1 MRSLVRFSVAALLA
15 VGIATLPSAAPSVA
29 PGGPRAEAATVT
41 MPPVRHVFMIIY
53 ENKGFDATWGPDSQ
67 APFLARTLRSKG
79 VLAKQYYG
87 TGHASLDNYISMI
100 SGQGPNAQTQGDCQI
115 FTDFVRVGTVDPQ
128 QAVGSGCVY
137 PADVMTVA
145 DQLEAAGR
153 TWRGYM
159 QQMGTPCRHPEIAAQ
174 DDTQAAEAGDMY
186 ATRHNPFMYFHSIID
201 DDASCRR
208 HVVDLKQLRTDLQK
222 VSTTRNLTFI
232 TPDLCRDGHDAPCV
246 DGKPGGLVSFNAF
259 VKYWAPRIMN
269 SPAFKKDGLLIIT
282 ADEDDFG
289 VGETSSCCGEGPG
302 PNAPLP
308 GLFGMGGGR
317 IGALLIAPRW
327 IRPGTKSI
335 QPYNHYSWLRS
346 IEDIFGLDHLGYA
359 SIPEQSSFGP
369 DIFNRN

>member
-1 MRSLVRFSVAALLA
+1 
-15 VGIATLPSAAPSVA
+15 
-29 PGGPRAEAATVT
+29 
-41 MPPVRHVFMIIY
+41 
-53 ENKGFDATWGPDSQ
+53 
-67 APFLARTLRSKG
+67 
-79 VLAKQYYG
+79 
-87 TGHASLDNYISMI
+87 
-100 SGQGPNAQTQGDCQI
+100 
-115 FTDFVRVGTVDPQ
+115 
-128 QAVGSGCVY
+128 
-137 PADVMTVA
+137 
-145 DQLEAAGR
+145 
-153 TWRGYM
+153 
-159 QQMGTPCRHPEIAAQ
+159 
-174 DDTQAAEAGDMY
+174 
-186 ATRHNPFMYFHSIID
+186 
-201 DDASCRR
+201 
-208 HVVDLKQLRTDLQK
+208 LRTDLQQ

-246 DGKPGGLVSFNAF
+246 DGKPGGLVSFNSF
-259 VKYWAPRIMN
+259 VKRWAPRIMN